1 MTTQK
6 ILTPNHTLTLK
17 NINIY
22 NQQKNHTCTHEKKL
36 THGKKDL
43 SEKIKDIKLQT
54 KTHTQTYK
62 QRHKI

>member
-36 THGKKDL
+36 THGKKESSSLNYDT
-43 SEKIKDIKLQT
+43 DI
-54 KTHTQTYK
+54 HTQK
-62 QRHKI
+62 